1 MKQLLTRRKPSP
13 AMVVAVLALFIS
25 LAGTA
30 LAGPIAEISGLNK
43 RDKRV
48 VRKLSRK
55 ISNQRITARAPGLAV
70 ASAGTAS
77 SASTAKTADS
87 ATTAD
92 NAGNANALG
101 GVLASGYV
109 RNGCDSPTGQIRGFA
124 RVPAEAS
131 FSSTFTDVSEAYN
144 CSGEAV
150 QAKRDGVGSYEVQFL
165 GSSVTVATGNIV
177 NDPATFDDAFVS
189 FTRVGPG
196 HFQVRIYNAVLS
208 AREDR
213 PFSVLTP

>member
-1 MKQLLTRRKPSP
+1 
-13 AMVVAVLALFIS
+13 MVVAVLALFIS

-77 SASTAKTADS
+77 SASTAKAADSAKIADSAKTADS

-101 GVLASGYV
+101 GVLASGYA